1 MNVSA
6 LYNNMFTNA
15 NRLTNDSLAKM
26 NMNLQ
31 SDLNSNALS
40 NTNNSSSIGSKSSF
54 QNIITNEIEK
64 LNNQQIKANEMVQ
77 GFISGEVEDLH
88 TVMIAT
94 EEARLSLELAVQVR
108 NKVVEA
114 YKEINNMQL

>member
-1 MNVSA
+1 MNVGA
-6 LYNNMFTNA
+6 VGNNLMSSVNKAGTSINQDFSFK
-15 NRLTNDSLAKM
+15 DII
-26 NMNLQ
+26 
-31 SDLNSNALS
+31 
-40 NTNNSSSIGSKSSF
+40 NN
-54 QNIITNEIEK
+54 EMEK
-64 LNNQQIKANEMVQ
+64 LNHKQVEADKMTQD
-77 GFISGEVEDLH
+77 FIMGRVDDLH